1 MSQVEIQDFKAG
13 YIAIV
18 GRPNV
23 GKSTLV
29 NKLLKFK
36 LSITTPKP
44 QTTRHRIQ
52 GILTGENYQIILLDT
67 PGVIEPAYLLQNKM
81 MKSVRDA
88 IQDAD
93 LVVFVVE
100 ASAQPGDKDLQVLQ
114 NLKTKNKPILLV
126 INKIDLMEKSLLLP
140 VIEAYRPLH
149 SFVDIVPVSALHNEN
164 VLELEKTI
172 VRHIPPGIPFF
183 PTDMVTEHPERFFV
197 SEIIREKIFQ
207 NFGEEVPY
215 STAVV
220 IDEFKEQP
228 DRKDLIRG
236 RIIVERASQ
245 KSIIIGKGGSAIKKV
260 GQQARQDIEQFL
272 GRPVYLELW
281 VAVREK
287 WRSKETFMKEFGYDN
302 QAPGF

>member
-1 MSQVEIQDFKAG
+1 MSQVVNPDFKAG

-52 GILTGENYQIILLDT
+52 GILSGDNYQIILLDT
-67 PGVIEPAYLLQNKM
+67 PGVIEPVYLLQNKM

-88 IQDAD
+88 MQDAD
-93 LVVFVVE
+93 LVIFVVE
-100 ASAQPGDKDLQVLQ
+100 ASAKPADKDLTVLHSVM
-114 NLKTKNKPILLV
+114 TRNKPILLV
-126 INKIDLMEKSLLLP
+126 INKIDLTEKSLLLP
-140 VIEAYRPLH
+140 AIEAYRLQCP
-149 SFVDIVPVSALHNEN
+149 FVDIVPVSALLNEN
-164 VLELEKTI
+164 VLELEKAI
-172 VRHIPPGIPFF
+172 VRQMPMGIPFY
-183 PTDMVTEHPERFFV
+183 PADMITEHPERFFV

-207 NFGEEVPY
+207 NYGEEIPY
-215 STAVV
+215 STAVI
-220 IDEFKEQP
+220 IDEFREQP
-228 DRKDLIRG
+228 LRKDLIRG
-236 RIIVERASQ
+236 RIVVERTSQ

-260 GQQARQDIEQFL
+260 GRQARQDIEQFL
-272 GRPVYLELW
+272 GRKVFLELW

-287 WRSKETFMKEFGYDN
+287 WRSKETFLKEFGYDGRS
-302 QAPGF
+302 PGL